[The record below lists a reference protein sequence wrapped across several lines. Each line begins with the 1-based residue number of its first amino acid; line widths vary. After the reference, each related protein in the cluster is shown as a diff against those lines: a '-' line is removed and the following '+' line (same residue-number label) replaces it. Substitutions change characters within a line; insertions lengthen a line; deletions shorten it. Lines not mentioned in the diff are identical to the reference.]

1 MIGNIKHW
9 NFRTIISTGILSL
22 GISTS
27 TTFKSASAFSPYH
40 NSSSSAL
47 KLLLLSHYNF
57 SSPNRGQHLFYPN
70 RYSLHNN
77 SWKGLSSRKMV
88 STNAVHATKSD
99 VIVVQLPCLDDNYGY
114 IIHDPATGDTGVVDT
129 PDAKRYEEELKR
141 RGWTLTHI
149 LNTHHHWDH
158 TGGNLELK
166 QSNANVHVYGPAL
179 EKEKIPGIDT
189 ALSGNDDMKF
199 GSTQATILQV
209 SGHTNG
215 HIAYYFPKEGI
226 VFTGDA
232 LFALGCGRMFEGTP
246 PMFWS
251 SLKTLREL
259 PDDTI
264 VYCAHEY
271 TLSNAK
277 FAMSVEPNN
286 QLLASRNE
294 EIKIKRANT
303 EFTVPSQLGL
313 EKKTNP
319 FLRIDV
325 SDEIRRNVGAVE
337 TDTDEAIFA
346 KVRKAK
352 DNFRG

>member
-1 MIGNIKHW
+1 
-9 NFRTIISTGILSL
+9 
-22 GISTS
+22 
-27 TTFKSASAFSPYH
+27 
-40 NSSSSAL
+40 
-47 KLLLLSHYNF
+47 
-57 SSPNRGQHLFYPN
+57 
-70 RYSLHNN
+70 
-77 SWKGLSSRKMV
+77 MV

-294 EIKIKRANT
+294 EIKIKRANN